1 MAENIFSNPF
11 VGCTARDMK
20 FEEVRQYWC
29 SPFSLYAL
37 NESELFSC
45 RTPIVIE
52 GVRGTGKT
60 MILKYLSYFVQKDF
74 ITDLSVDR
82 RLEYFGERCIG
93 VYFRYKDDFCN
104 MCGRLDCTEQDKEQ
118 IFKHY
123 YELFIIRQVLE
134 ILEDIYSGKDTS
146 HIEEVLCTFLQI
158 ERSPLRDIRPHISM
172 LIRRMDE
179 VINSSTYDSQWRDRM
194 MPLLGSGNMVTGLIE
209 TITGSI
215 PGWRN
220 MLFVILLDEYE
231 NLGMF
236 QNLVNTLIKQVDDT
250 VNLTY
255 RLGMRPAGM
264 ENNNQTNVAG
274 EKLQV
279 DRDFLLRRLDFKDIK
294 NYKNFALE
302 ISARRLESVAVY
314 RENML
319 LDINAILGKNEDF
332 DEEAAMVA
340 KGTKHF
346 KLLKGHVPEAEMNEA
361 VSELSCDEKLMEM
374 YNIIRVARGEHYRK
388 IGDLCRQYQELRNG
402 RRQREMSAEL
412 HKYQLDYS
420 NKYRVAL
427 LYILLAIYGERKLY
441 YSANTFLYLSSG
453 SINDFISLCRNVFK
467 HMNAGMFDD
476 LKKGISISRQ
486 IQTYASVDT
495 AEDQRRKV
503 SMSNKYGRE
512 MYTFIDNMGSIF
524 EEYHRDLQAKY
535 PETNQFAFKDEH
547 RIRNDDELNKYL
559 VELINSGAIIR
570 RPKRQLISVGKTRGN
585 IYQLNRI
592 YAPIYQYSYRTRG
605 GYNQIIDDSDFDCML
620 KESINPQKYTAK
632 SDEDDNQLNMFRN
645 AGGDEDDSTDL

>member
-20 FEEVRQYWC
+20 YEEVRQYWC
-29 SPFSLYAL
+29 SPFSLYTL

-45 RTPIVIE
+45 HTPIVIE

-74 ITDLSVDR
+74 ITDLPVEQK
-82 RLEYFGERCIG
+82 LKYFEERCIG

-104 MCGRLDCTEQDKEQ
+104 MCGKLDCSKQDKER
-118 IFKHY
+118 IFRHY
-123 YELFIIRQVLE
+123 YELFIIRQILE
-134 ILEDIYSGKDTS
+134 ILEDIYAEEDTTLM
-146 HIEEVLCTFLQI
+146 EEVLCDFLQI
-158 ERSPLRDIRPHISM
+158 DVLPLNKIRPHITT

-179 VINSSTYDSQWRDRM
+179 TINSSNYDNQWRDRI
-194 MPLLGSGNMVTGLIE
+194 MPFLGAGNMVTGLIE
-209 TITGSI
+209 AITASVS
-215 PGWRN
+215 GWKD

-231 NLGMF
+231 NLGTF

-264 ENNNQTNVAG
+264 ENNSQTNVAN
-274 EKLQV
+274 ENLQV
-279 DRDFLLRRLDFKDIK
+279 DRDFLLRRLDFKNMKD
-294 NYKNFALE
+294 YKKFALD
-302 ISARRLESVAVY
+302 ISARRLESVPAY
-314 RENML
+314 RENGL
-319 LDINAILGKNEDF
+319 LDIGFILGKNEDF
-332 DEEAAMVA
+332 DEEAKIVA

-346 KLLKGHVPEAEMNEA
+346 KLLRGHVPEMEMEDA
-361 VSELSCDEKLMEM
+361 IRELSCDKKLMEM

-388 IGDLCRQYQELRNG
+388 TGELCRQYQELRNS
-402 RRQREMSAEL
+402 RKQNDMSAEL
-412 HKYQLDYS
+412 HKYHLDYC

-427 LYILLAIYGERKLY
+427 LYILLTIYGERKSY
-441 YSANTFLYLSSG
+441 YSVNTFLYLSSG

-467 HMNAGMFDD
+467 HMNERIFED
-476 LKKGISISRQ
+476 LKEGISISRQ

-512 MYTFIDNMGSIF
+512 MYTFIESMGGIF
-524 EEYHRDLQAKY
+524 EEYHRDLQVRY
-535 PETNQFAFKDEH
+535 PETNQFAFKDEN

-559 VELINSGAIIR
+559 VELVNSGAIIR
-570 RPKRQLISVGKTRGN
+570 RPQRQLISVGKTRGN

-605 GYNQIIDDSDFDCML
+605 GYNQVIDDEDFRSML
-620 KESINPQKYTAK
+620 EQTVNPKKYTMK
-632 SDEDDNQLNMFRN
+632 NDDEDGQLNMFWN
-645 AGGDEDDSTDL
+645 TGGDEDESTDL